1 MVSNAR
7 AQKERPPSSSA
18 SSLVN
23 ASAIAS
29 SSLSINLAEIG
40 APSIIDPS
48 AAQRMQRIYYYH
60 HPIMQGLADAPFAQG
75 VRSGLL
81 PRTRSEEHTPEL
93 QSLIRISY
101 AVLWLKKKSKNVF

>member
-81 PRTRSEEHTPEL
+81 PRTSVASDR
-93 QSLIRISY
+93 
-101 AVLWLKKKSKNVF
+101 KSTRLNSSH

>member
-75 VRSGLL
+75 VRSEERRVGKECVS
-81 PRTRSEEHTPEL
+81 TCRSRW
-93 QSLIRISY
+93 SLCH
-101 AVLWLKKKSKNVF
+101 